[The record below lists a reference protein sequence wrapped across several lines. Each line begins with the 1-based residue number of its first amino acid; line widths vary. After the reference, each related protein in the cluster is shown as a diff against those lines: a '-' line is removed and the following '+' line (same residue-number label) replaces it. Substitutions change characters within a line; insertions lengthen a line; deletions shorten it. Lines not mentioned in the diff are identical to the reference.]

1 MKKKEKVLLSEVL
14 RQIDASGSL
23 QNHLNPYRHHVCY
36 SHSRTIIRYLKS
48 DVVLTAYAYNP
59 GNALVIFPKQDGLLA
74 YGCYLDSFPVSNGY
88 PSYHWGKL
96 QVEAAIHLIKQDIW
110 QKSGYDENTR
120 YYSTGRGW
128 QKLASGIIEFTSFH
142 CNSTYT
148 IEQFRANYDNYVYE
162 AKYTI
167 LRLKS
172 GRLRVEVNDQ
182 YFAFTNFLEIVL
194 CFQDKAASAKAS
206 ICNLPAM
213 GNWRKALG
221 VEQPPEKLIREL
233 KAQVIA
239 KKMQEA
245 A

>member
-1 MKKKEKVLLSEVL
+1 
-14 RQIDASGSL
+14 
-23 QNHLNPYRHHVCY
+23 
-36 SHSRTIIRYLKS
+36 
-48 DVVLTAYAYNP
+48 
-59 GNALVIFPKQDGLLA
+59 
-74 YGCYLDSFPVSNGY
+74 
-88 PSYHWGKL
+88 
-96 QVEAAIHLIKQDIW
+96 
-110 QKSGYDENTR
+110 
-120 YYSTGRGW
+120 
-128 QKLASGIIEFTSFH
+128 
-142 CNSTYT
+142 
-148 IEQFRANYDNYVYE
+148 VYE

-206 ICNLPAM
+206 VCDLPAM